1 MGGERRK
8 RSIVYTIMEISV
20 IPVLLLGL
28 ILTLHNLNSVRE
40 GMVFEIE
47 RSLSGIAHNMISTYN
62 RIDAGDFSYE
72 NGVLKKGETEL
83 TSDYRLLDDIKNDT
97 ATDVTIS
104 IGSTRRLTTLVD
116 EQGNRMVGTE
126 IPEDVDRIALQEGE
140 EFFSKNLDLGG
151 MRYFAYYVPIRN
163 NAGEVIGVCFAGQSS
178 ESVESSMRY
187 LLQGNVILCIFVVFL
202 GGFVCNMAARRIAD
216 SIQEVKVFL
225 GSLAHGDFEQEIPE
239 RVLKRRDEL
248 SDMGEYAVTVSQSLS
263 DMVWR
268 DPLTKIYNRRGCFA
282 YVKKRQ
288 QQGEYMIA
296 ICDIDFFKRI
306 NDRYGHEKGDEV
318 LQYVADTLK
327 EAVSDKFAV
336 RWGGEEFVIGIQGS
350 MESFSKLL
358 KTLADRIKGGNFEHE
373 GEQFHIAMT
382 FGAVSWKDTE
392 SFEEAV
398 SRADA
403 LLYYGKR
410 NGRDQIVMEEGNGKR
425 IIYNK

>member
-104 IGSTRRLTTLVD
+104 IGHTRRLTTLVD

-126 IPEDVDRIALQEGE
+126 IPEDVNRIALQGGE

-202 GGFVCNMAARRIAD
+202 GGFVCNIAARRIAD

-225 GSLAHGDFEQEIPE
+225 GGLAHGDFEQEIPE
-239 RVLKRRDEL
+239 RVLNRRDEL

-288 QQGEYMIA
+288 KQGEYMIA

-358 KTLADRIKGGNFEHE
+358 KTLADRIKGENFEHE

-382 FGAVSWKDTE
+382 FGAVCWKDTE
-392 SFEEAV
+392 GFEEAV